1 MLLLKFLKRNL
12 KLDKE
17 ELQRRREYWCRAFGL
32 PLSFLEGIEDCVKL
46 GERNLYPKD
55 DKKEKKEPFFFGK
68 KNKKKKKKRR

>member
-46 GERNLYPKD
+46 GERNLTCNDNVKS
-55 DKKEKKEPFFFGK
+55 KKESFFFGK
-68 KNKKKKKKRR
+68 KKKKKKKRR